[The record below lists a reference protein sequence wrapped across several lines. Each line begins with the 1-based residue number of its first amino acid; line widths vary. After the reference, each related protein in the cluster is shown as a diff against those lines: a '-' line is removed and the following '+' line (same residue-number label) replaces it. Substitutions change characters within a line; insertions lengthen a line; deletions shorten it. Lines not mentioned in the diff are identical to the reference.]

1 MAKTSAGLLLYR
13 TLGERVQVFLVHLGG
28 PFWSKKDLGAWSI
41 PKGEYT
47 PDEDPFAAA
56 QREFTEETGCV
67 ASGKFIPLTPIKQP
81 AGKIIHAWAVR
92 GDCDPTAIR
101 SNTFS
106 IEWPPKSGRQREF
119 PEVDRAGWFG
129 LKEAREKIM
138 KGQMGFLDELEEV
151 LHNNAG
157 IDDRTDGTVS
167 ETKPRERS

>member
-1 MAKTSAGLLLYR
+1 MAKTSAGLLMYR
-13 TLGERVQVFLVHLGG
+13 TRGGRVQALLVHLGG

-41 PKGEYT
+41 PKGEYP

-67 ASGKFIPLTPIKQP
+67 ASGKFIRLRPIKQP
-81 AGKIIHAWAVR
+81 SGKIIHAWAVR

-106 IEWPPKSGRQREF
+106 IEWPPGSGRQREF

-129 LKEAREKIM
+129 LQEAKEKIM
-138 KGQMGFLDELEEV
+138 KGQLGFLDELEEM
-151 LHNNAG
+151 LRNNAG
-157 IDDRTDGTVS
+157 IDDRTDGKVS
-167 ETKPRERS
+167 DTRATGA